1 MPTAGTAGWKAGH
14 FSAGARLTRSGRGH
28 RPGHALRLPQARQ
41 GPLPPA
47 SARPRRALC
56 PRRAGRWPS
65 LRLRDGFL
73 WGRGSRPGGETR
85 CISLS
90 TRKGKPP
97 IRRVRMIFPSGKRR
111 GCVLGTLPM
120 RRKRPLSA
128 GGSSTTRN
136 RLRAACFSTKPV
148 GPPASSR
155 KSRMGCCGA
164 GGRCSLWVASGRSPD
179 ASSRTF
185 CPATPGHGSRDTQHP
200 RAMPPRH
207 APPGTIGC
215 GSAQKDA
222 GGFPGRRGV
231 SAGRRLRMFLCLP
244 LPARR

>member
-1 MPTAGTAGWKAGH
+1 VPTAGTAGWKAGH

-28 RPGHALRLPQARQ
+28 RPGHALRLPQARR
-41 GPLPPA
+41 GPKRPA
-47 SARPRRALC
+47 CRWRALC

-73 WGRGSRPGGETR
+73 WGRGSRPGGGTQ

-90 TRKGKPP
+90 ARNGKPP
-97 IRRVRMIFPSGKRR
+97 FRRVRMIFLSGKRL

-120 RRKRPLSA
+120 RRQRPVSA
-128 GGSSTTRN
+128 GGTSTARN
-136 RLRAACFSTKPV
+136 GLRAACSSTKPV
-148 GPPASSR
+148 GLPASIR
-155 KSRMGCCGA
+155 NRRMGCCGA
-164 GGRCSLWVASGRSPD
+164 GERCSLWVASGRSAD

-185 CPATPGHGSRDTQHP
+185 CPATPGHGRRDTQHP

-207 APPGTIGC
+207 GPPGTIGC
-215 GSAQKDA
+215 GTAQKDA

-231 SAGRRLRMFLCLP
+231 SAGRRPRMFLCLP